1 MIDWLIKNWFLLVI
15 TIACSTY
22 FAFYVMLARE
32 RRDAPGVPDNSRRRH
47 EKDC

>member
-1 MIDWLIKNWFLLVI
+1 MIDWLIKNWFLLVLA
-15 TIACSTY
+15 IACSAY

-32 RRDAPGVPDNSRRRH
+32 RQNEPSNPRRRP

>member
-15 TIACSTY
+15 AIACSAY

-32 RRDAPGVPDNSRRRH
+32 RRDQPQNPRRRH

>member
-15 TIACSTY
+15 AVACSAY
-22 FAFYVMLARE
+22 FASYVMLARE
-32 RRDAPGVPDNSRRRH
+32 RQNEPGKPRRRH